1 MLRSIPRQRGFRSA
15 QIRNSIPLR
24 AFWNIPCVFCLNDG
38 GAVCPEP
45 DIDPVELGRRI
56 KALEKQLKLL
66 DKRLLRAELQL
77 KEMETEREGGWKK
90 FSDP

>member
-1 MLRSIPRQRGFRSA
+1 
-15 QIRNSIPLR
+15 
-24 AFWNIPCVFCLNDG
+24 
-38 GAVCPEP
+38 VCPEP